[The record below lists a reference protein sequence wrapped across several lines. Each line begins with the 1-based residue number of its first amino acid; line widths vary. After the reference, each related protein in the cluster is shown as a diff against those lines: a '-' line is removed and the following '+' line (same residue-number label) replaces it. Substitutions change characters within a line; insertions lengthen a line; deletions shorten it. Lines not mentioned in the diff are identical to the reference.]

1 MRPVTIDQQSG
12 FLSRVALLL
21 CPPELIF
28 LLHFRVFAVEVIAL
42 FNHYQQTNRC
52 QNIFKH
58 DVYSYSALKNRS
70 VLKNPAQRQHK
81 LLDGIGLSML
91 QLTMA
96 TDRAFTDPVQPP
108 DHAI

>member
-1 MRPVTIDQQSG
+1 MRPVSIDQQSG
-12 FLSRVALLL
+12 FFCRVALLL

-28 LLHFRVFAVEVIAL
+28 LLHIRVFAVEVIAL
-42 FNHYQQTNRC
+42 LNHYQQANRC

-58 DVYSYSALKNRS
+58 DVHSCSALKD
-70 VLKNPAQRQHK
+70 PAQRQHK

-96 TDRAFTDPVQPP
+96 TDRAFTDPVQTP

>member
-12 FLSRVALLL
+12 FLCRVALLL

-28 LLHFRVFAVEVIAL
+28 LLHIRVFAVEVIAL
-42 FNHYQQTNRC
+42 FNHYQQANRC
-52 QNIFKH
+52 QNIFKR
-58 DVYSYSALKNRS
+58 DVHSCL
-70 VLKNPAQRQHK
+70 VLKNPAQLQHK
-81 LLDGIGLSML
+81 LLDGIGLTTL

>member
-1 MRPVTIDQQSG
+1 MLFAVVRRIP
-12 FLSRVALLL
+12 FMLR
-21 CPPELIF
+21 PPERIF

-58 DVYSYSALKNRS
+58 DVYSFSALKNRS
-70 VLKNPAQRQHK
+70 VLKNPAQLQHK
-81 LLDGIGLSML
+81 LLDGIGLTTL

-96 TDRAFTDPVQPP
+96 TDRAFTDPIQPP